1 MGFHEL
7 GVCKIAF
14 CEALQSIWESPAYLI
29 SNCDKNSLHSS
40 VFAKESSF
48 CMKVTGI
55 VGRYLNNDITY

>member
-48 CMKVTGI
+48 
-55 VGRYLNNDITY
+55 